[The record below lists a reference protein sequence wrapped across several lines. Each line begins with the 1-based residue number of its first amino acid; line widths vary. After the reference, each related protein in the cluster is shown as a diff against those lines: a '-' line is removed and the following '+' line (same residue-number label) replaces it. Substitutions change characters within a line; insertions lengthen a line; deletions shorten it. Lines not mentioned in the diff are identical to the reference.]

1 MKRAALFTATAALL
15 AGACEYPHM
24 TKQQTGYRGTAMDQV
39 QNPRLIQASAA
50 YIPPAP
56 YPLEA
61 DTGGDRAGKVYQ
73 NVQVLGNIPA
83 EEFNRLMAEITNWVA
98 PEGQV
103 ANGGCG
109 YCHNVNNMA
118 SDALYTKRVA
128 RRMLQMTIATN
139 TQWKAHVQNVGV
151 TCWTCHRGNPV
162 PLNRWSI
169 ADTEVAPGTEPFR
182 GNKHGQNTP
191 AATVAYASLPYD
203 PFSRYLM
210 NANEIR
216 VQSNGEYPT
225 AAPYTSIKTTEKTY
239 GLMMHF
245 AHSLGVNC
253 TYCHNT
259 EAFNNYSLANPTK
272 ATAWYGIRM
281 VRQINT
287 QYIMSLQNVFP
298 ANRKGPHGDVYKV
311 NCATCHQGLAK
322 PMNGVSMLPDNPSL
336 RGLNVVAGVSQKWDP
351 TNVYAFPRGAY
362 TSTEVARN
370 AGLMNVEPRTVTR
383 RSVIAP
389 SLPTPAPATPATAT
403 AGSATTIASVPST
416 PGTKET
422 SGAPARSVPAAGV
435 RVAVRG

>member
-1 MKRAALFTATAALL
+1 MNRAALATVAATALL
-15 AGACEYPHM
+15 VGACEYPHHAD
-24 TKQQTGYRGTAMDQV
+24 KQTGYRGTGMDQV
-39 QNPRLIQASAA
+39 RNPRLIKAAA
-50 YIPPAP
+50 YYVPPAP
-56 YPLEA
+56 YPLDP
-61 DTGGDRAGKVYQ
+61 DTGGDRAGAVYKNLKVL
-73 NVQVLGNIPA
+73 NGISA
-83 EEFNRLMAEITNWVA
+83 DEFNRLMVEITAWVS

-109 YCHNVNNMA
+109 YCHNVENMA
-118 SDALYTKRVA
+118 EDSHYTKIVA
-128 RRMLQMTIATN
+128 RRMLQMTINTN
-139 TQWKAHVQNVGV
+139 VAWKSHVQNVGV

-169 ADTEVAPGTEPFR
+169 ADTAVTPGMEPFR

-191 AATVAYASLPYD
+191 ASTVAYASLPYD

-216 VQSNGEYPT
+216 VASPSEYPT
-225 AAPYTSIKTTEKTY
+225 SAPYTSIKTTEKTY

-259 EAFNNYSLANPTK
+259 ESFRTYSLANPTK

-281 VRQINT
+281 VRQINN
-287 QYIMSLQNVFP
+287 QYIGSLQNVFP
-298 ANRKGPHGDVYKV
+298 ASRKGPHGDVYKV

-336 RGLNVVAGVSQKWDP
+336 RGVGVVPGVPAVWSSA
-351 TNVYAFPRGAY
+351 NVYAFPRGAY

-370 AGLMNVEPRTVTR
+370 AGALNVDPRTAR
-383 RSVIAP
+383 RASVMAAAP
-389 SLPTPAPATPATAT
+389 RMPGVDVPAAVATPAAPVRSTAVPVAANAPTQAATPATA
-403 AGSATTIASVPST
+403 G
-416 PGTKET
+416 
-422 SGAPARSVPAAGV
+422 GV
-435 RVAVRG
+435 RVASRG